1 MIPPPPRRGREGTR
15 GRLKRMLYILAAI
28 YIGWCLLLYTQQD
41 RMMFPRDMLN
51 APSPE
56 AAIPRSVERLWIEP
70 EPGGGVRVE
79 AWLLRARVD
88 LDGRAPAV
96 VMMHGNAELIDECTG
111 DAVRWNLRGR
121 HVLLCEYR
129 GYGRSTG
136 RPSQRAIVGDA
147 AAFYDL
153 LAARPDVDPSDILV
167 HGRSLGAAAAAQ
179 LAVARPAA
187 GVVLESPFR
196 SATSFAARFGVPPF
210 LVKNPFRTTRAIA
223 ATDAPVIILH
233 SRDDE
238 IIPISHA
245 RALKRA
251 RPDATLVE
259 LTGGHNSGISGRAEY
274 WAAIDAW
281 LGSRRVTPP
290 APGPLPPSR
299 PAPPAPSDASPSRGR
314 RRR

>member
-1 MIPPPPRRGREGTR
+1 
-15 GRLKRMLYILAAI
+15 MLSILAVI

-41 RMMFPRDMLN
+41 RMMFPRDMLS
-51 APSPE
+51 APTPE

-70 EPGGGVRVE
+70 EPGVRVE
-79 AWLLRARVD
+79 AWLLRAPVG

-136 RPSQRAIVGDA
+136 RPSQKGIVGDA

-153 LAARPDVDPSDILV
+153 LAARPDVDPSNILV
-167 HGRSLGAAAAAQ
+167 HGRSLGAAVAAQ
-179 LAVARPAA
+179 LAVVRPAA
-187 GVVLESPFR
+187 GIVLESPFR

-210 LVKNPFRTTRAIA
+210 LVKNPFRTTRALRS
-223 ATDAPVIILH
+223 TPAPVIILH
-233 SRDDE
+233 SAEDE

-259 LTGGHNSGISGRAEY
+259 LTGGHNSGISTRAEY
-274 WAAIDAW
+274 WNAIDAW
-281 LGSRRVTPP
+281 L
-290 APGPLPPSR
+290 APR
-299 PAPPAPSDASPSRGR
+299 
-314 RRR
+314 